1 MSNPRA
7 PRQSDIARIAGV
19 SQAAVSMV
27 LNGRA
32 SENGIPESTESR
44 IRAAMD
50 QLGYVPNVAA
60 RSLKGGRN
68 GLIGVHTFEPVFPVA
83 SSDYYREFL
92 NGIEEQAVYEG
103 LDLVLFASTQRADG
117 SRSIYGS
124 GANRLRLADGAI
136 MLGFKKDDDELAR
149 LAAEGYPF
157 VFIGHRVVPGVDIP
171 HVTADYRGGMRPVA
185 GMLAAF
191 GHARVAYLGITVR
204 GPSQLERLA
213 GIQESFAVDGIP
225 APSETFVEP
234 ADVDETWVQRQLDD
248 GVTAILAE
256 SFELARALGAVVK
269 RLSLSV
275 PNDVSIICLD
285 TDPISELNDPIS
297 HVHIPRREMGR
308 LAVTMLNRLIDGTLG
323 ADRVAVLACGAPSD
337 VSVGRPRTAPDLVAD
352 PALTSRGV

>member
-1 MSNPRA
+1 
-7 PRQSDIARIAGV
+7 
-19 SQAAVSMV
+19 
-27 LNGRA
+27 
-32 SENGIPESTESR
+32 
-44 IRAAMD
+44 MD

-92 NGIEEQAVYEG
+92 NGIEEQAVQEG

-185 GMLAAF
+185 DMLAGF
-191 GHARVAYLGITVR
+191 GHEHVAYLGITVR

-213 GIQESFAVDGIP
+213 GIRESFLAVGIAP
-225 APSETFVEP
+225 PSETF
-234 ADVDETWVQRQLDD
+234 ADAGDIDEAWVRRRLDE

-256 SFELARALGAVVK
+256 SFELARALGAVI
-269 RLSLSV
+269 RRMPLRV
-275 PNDVSIICLD
+275 PEDVSIICLD
-285 TDPISELNDPIS
+285 TDPVSELNDPVS
-297 HVHIPRREMGR
+297 HVSIPRRAMGR

-323 ADRVAVLACGAPSD
+323 TDRVAVLDCGAPSD
-337 VSVGRPRTAPDLVAD
+337 VSVGRPRAVPDLVAA
-352 PALTSRGV
+352 PARSSRGA